1 MLTTY
6 IPRLG
11 FSTTAAIAQK
21 TFDKF
26 SERYSANLEAFKKR
40 VSDTASQA
48 ETVKRST
55 QRAYVHPL
63 HVPHKPVFLGIA
75 NSVKTSHELYG

>member
-1 MLTTY
+1 MLSTY

-21 TFDKF
+21 TFNKF

-40 VSDTASQA
+40 VSETA
-48 ETVKRST
+48 
-55 QRAYVHPL
+55 
-63 HVPHKPVFLGIA
+63 
-75 NSVKTSHELYG
+75 